1 MVTHPKAGEIVWN
14 NVKDNAVG
22 EKDEYREIGLRGF
35 DYKPFKEEGGGRRE
49 VLRGNIWISI
59 FEASN

>member
-35 DYKPFKEEGGGRRE
+35 DYKPFKEEGGRQERSVERE
-49 VLRGNIWISI
+49 YMDIHI
-59 FEASN
+59 